1 MITQTVARKIR
12 LSDNAL
18 AFIVIA
24 LVLLMALGAEF
35 FTALIGSRKV
45 LIAFYLVLIV
55 ICCWVVMRRSVSF
68 RYGVDGT
75 FLYLDKIVGRKEK
88 SMDQIGRKEIT
99 GFYAPGE
106 YTKQEGEITLKCTV
120 LKKETAYTLCYAR
133 NGKKYRLLFHPNEKI
148 IAALTDIINK

>member
-12 LSDNAL
+12 LSDNVL

-24 LVLLMALGAEF
+24 LVLLMAFGAEF
-35 FTALIGSRKV
+35 LTVLIGSRKV

-55 ICCWVVMRRSVSF
+55 ICCWIVMRRSVSF
-68 RYGVDGT
+68 RYGVDDT
-75 FLYLDKIVGRKEK
+75 FFYLDKIIGRKEK

-99 GFYAPGE
+99 GFYGPGE
-106 YTKQEGEITLKCTV
+106 YAKKEGEITLKGTV
-120 LKKETAYTLCYAR
+120 LNKENAYTLCYAR
-133 NGKKYRLLFHPNEKI
+133 GGKKYRLLFHPNERI

>member
-75 FLYLDKIVGRKEK
+75 FLYLDKI
-88 SMDQIGRKEIT
+88 IGRKEIT